1 VTTTS
6 GINNLRCIFLA
17 AGVGASGAAV
27 NEPLSCLVSWR
38 SEHED
43 KFYQVYVNGR
53 PAGVT
58 VNIKQRKMVVPL
70 RLLKGRANK
79 IEVVAVDAAQKNID
93 LSPQLKAVM
102 AGRLKVSMPRSM
114 SLPYEGRMEV
124 YSNGGAGQVDYQQ
137 PITREP
143 IQLWANREDKGGF
156 GLSRFGKSDFG
167 YDGSA
172 SAGFGL
178 GDFGIGEYG
187 FDSNAA
193 NWESEEL
200 STGVYKLGVEVTD
213 YKGNSEIVSSE
224 TETVIIEEA
233 MPAEKLTVGSYDKSQ
248 NELLLSIG

>member
-1 VTTTS
+1 VGAGTS
-6 GINNLRCIFLA
+6 G
-17 AGVGASGAAV
+17 SAV

-53 PAGVT
+53 LGGVAGSV
-58 VNIKQRKMVVPL
+58 KQRKMVVPL
-70 RLLKGRANK
+70 RLLKGKVNE
-79 IEVVAVDAAQKNID
+79 IEVVAVDAAQKYTDI
-93 LSPQLKAVM
+93 SEQLKAVM
-102 AGRLKVSMPRSM
+102 AGRLKVSVPRSI

-137 PITREP
+137 PITKGP
-143 IQLWANREDKGGF
+143 IQLWASREDKSGF
-156 GLSRFGKSDFG
+156 GLSGFGKSEFG

-178 GDFGIGEYG
+178 GDFGGGEHG

-200 STGVYKLGVEVTD
+200 STGVYKFGIEVTNH
-213 YKGNSEIVSSE
+213 KGNSKIVSGE

-233 MPAEKLTVGSYDKSQ
+233 VPADKLTVSSYDKAQ
-248 NELLLSIG
+248 NELLLSVD